1 MTANSSMYS
10 LGLWPSFVLYL
21 KRRSKSNIDQEYGR
35 CFLSYPWAIYSWGTR
50 NWFVLWFRRL
60 MWLWTREIQV
70 SQKAVLSRPSPW
82 SPKQSAHSQPAN
94 FPQTM
99 HWRGAEKFKGKKC
112 EKHAKNYGLFFLG
125 DNGLMQQCIKW
136 QDTITVGD
144 LRESNERKLV

>member
-144 LRESNERKLV
+144 LRK